1 MMITM
6 LTKTTMMT
14 MMTTTAT
21 MMMVMMMMM
30 MMMMMKMMMMAV
42 IMSTPITAD
51 ISLEFLHCLVSQT
64 SFRGETVAK
73 CQLFYQAKFRAE
85 ASNFMSQCNQLSFST
100 IS

>member
-1 MMITM
+1 M

-21 MMMVMMMMM
+21 MMMVMMMMMM

>member
-1 MMITM
+1 MMIAM
-6 LTKTTMMT
+6 LTKTTMMMT

-21 MMMVMMMMM
+21 MMMV
-30 MMMMMKMMMMAV
+30 MMMMKMMMMAV

-85 ASNFMSQCNQLSFST
+85 ASNFMSQCNQLSFNT

>member
-1 MMITM
+1 M

-21 MMMVMMMMM
+21 MMMVMMMM

-64 SFRGETVAK
+64 SFRGEKVAK

-85 ASNFMSQCNQLSFST
+85 ASNFMSQCNQLSFNT

>member
-1 MMITM
+1 M
-6 LTKTTMMT
+6 LTKTTMMMT

-21 MMMVMMMMM
+21 MMMVVMMIM

>member
-1 MMITM
+1 M
-6 LTKTTMMT
+6 LTKTTMMMT
-14 MMTTTAT
+14 VMTTTAT

-30 MMMMMKMMMMAV
+30 MKMMMMAV
-42 IMSTPITAD
+42 TMSTPITAD

-85 ASNFMSQCNQLSFST
+85 ASNFMSQCNQLSSNT

>member
-1 MMITM
+1 M
-6 LTKTTMMT
+6 LTKTTMMMT

-30 MMMMMKMMMMAV
+30 MMMMMLKMMMMAV

-51 ISLEFLHCLVSQT
+51 ISLEILHCLVSQT

-85 ASNFMSQCNQLSFST
+85 ASNFMSQCNQLSSNT

>member
-1 MMITM
+1 
-6 LTKTTMMT
+6 MT
-14 MMTTTAT
+14 MMTTTVT
-21 MMMVMMMMM
+21 MMMVMMM

-51 ISLEFLHCLVSQT
+51 ISLEFLHWLVSQM

>member
-1 MMITM
+1 M

-21 MMMVMMMMM
+21 MMMMM
-30 MMMMMKMMMMAV
+30 MMMMMKMMMMVV
-42 IMSTPITAD
+42 IVSTPITAD

>member
-1 MMITM
+1 M
-6 LTKTTMMT
+6 LTKTTMMMT
-14 MMTTTAT
+14 MITTTAT
-21 MMMVMMMMM
+21 MMMVMMM

-85 ASNFMSQCNQLSFST
+85 ASNFMSQCNQLSFHT

>member
-1 MMITM
+1 M
-6 LTKTTMMT
+6 LTKTTMMIT

-21 MMMVMMMMM
+21 MMMVMMMMKM
-30 MMMMMKMMMMAV
+30 MMMMMMMAV

-85 ASNFMSQCNQLSFST
+85 ASNFMSQCNQLSFNT

>member
-1 MMITM
+1 M
-6 LTKTTMMT
+6 LTKTTMMMT

-21 MMMVMMMMM
+21 MMMVMMM

-85 ASNFMSQCNQLSFST
+85 ASNFMSQCNQLSFNT

>member
-1 MMITM
+1 M
-6 LTKTTMMT
+6 LTKTTMMMT

-30 MMMMMKMMMMAV
+30 MKMMMMMAV

-73 CQLFYQAKFRAE
+73 CQLFYQAKFRAQ
-85 ASNFMSQCNQLSFST
+85 ASNFMSQCNQLIFNT

>member
-1 MMITM
+1 MMINM

-21 MMMVMMMMM
+21 MMM
-30 MMMMMKMMMMAV
+30 MMKMMMMAV
-42 IMSTPITAD
+42 TMSTPITAD

-64 SFRGETVAK
+64 SFRGEKVAK

-85 ASNFMSQCNQLSFST
+85 ASNFMSQCNQLSFNT

>member
-1 MMITM
+1 MMVTM
-6 LTKTTMMT
+6 RTKTTMMMT

-21 MMMVMMMMM
+21 MMMV
-30 MMMMMKMMMMAV
+30 MMMMKMMMMAV

-73 CQLFYQAKFRAE
+73 CQLFYQVKFRAE
-85 ASNFMSQCNQLSFST
+85 ASNFMSQCNQLSFNT

>member
-1 MMITM
+1 MMINM
-6 LTKTTMMT
+6 LTKTTMMMT
-14 MMTTTAT
+14 VMTTTAT
-21 MMMVMMMMM
+21 

-42 IMSTPITAD
+42 TMSTPITAD

-64 SFRGETVAK
+64 SFRGEKVAK

-85 ASNFMSQCNQLSFST
+85 ASNFMSQCNQLSFNT

>member
-1 MMITM
+1 M
-6 LTKTTMMT
+6 LTKTTMMMT
-14 MMTTTAT
+14 VMTTTAT

-30 MMMMMKMMMMAV
+30 MKMMMMAV
-42 IMSTPITAD
+42 TMSTPITAD

-85 ASNFMSQCNQLSFST
+85 ASNFMSQCNQLSFNT

>member
-1 MMITM
+1 M

-51 ISLEFLHCLVSQT
+51 ISLEFLHCLVSKT
-64 SFRGETVAK
+64 SFRGETDAK

>member
-1 MMITM
+1 M
-6 LTKTTMMT
+6 LTKTTMMMT

-30 MMMMMKMMMMAV
+30 MMMKMMMMAL

-85 ASNFMSQCNQLSFST
+85 ASNFMSQCNQLSFNT

>member
-1 MMITM
+1 M
-6 LTKTTMMT
+6 LAKTTMMMT

-30 MMMMMKMMMMAV
+30 MKMMMMMAV

-73 CQLFYQAKFRAE
+73 CQLFYQAKFRAQ
-85 ASNFMSQCNQLSFST
+85 ASNFMSQCNQLSFNT
-100 IS
+100 KKP

>member
-6 LTKTTMMT
+6 LTKTTMMMT

-30 MMMMMKMMMMAV
+30 MMMKMMMMAL

-85 ASNFMSQCNQLSFST
+85 ASNFMSQCNQLSFNT

>member
-1 MMITM
+1 M
-6 LTKTTMMT
+6 LTKTTMMMT

-21 MMMVMMMMM
+21 MMMVMVMMMM
-30 MMMMMKMMMMAV
+30 MMMEMMMMAL

-73 CQLFYQAKFRAE
+73 CQLFYQAKFRAQ
-85 ASNFMSQCNQLSFST
+85 ASNFMSQCNQLSFNT
-100 IS
+100 KKP

>member
-1 MMITM
+1 M
-6 LTKTTMMT
+6 LTKTTMMMT

-30 MMMMMKMMMMAV
+30 MMMMMAV

>member
-1 MMITM
+1 M
-6 LTKTTMMT
+6 LTKTTMMMT

-21 MMMVMMMMM
+21 MMMVMVMMMM
-30 MMMMMKMMMMAV
+30 MMMEMMMMAL

-85 ASNFMSQCNQLSFST
+85 ASNFMSQCNQLIFNT

>member
-1 MMITM
+1 M
-6 LTKTTMMT
+6 LTKTTMMMT

-30 MMMMMKMMMMAV
+30 MKMMMMMAV

-73 CQLFYQAKFRAE
+73 CQLFYQAKFRAQ
-85 ASNFMSQCNQLSFST
+85 ASNFMSQCNQLSFNT

>member
-6 LTKTTMMT
+6 LTKTTMMMT

-21 MMMVMMMMM
+21 MMMVMMM

-85 ASNFMSQCNQLSFST
+85 ASNFMSQCNQLSFNT